1 MELRQ
6 LEYFVAVAEEANF
19 TRAAERVHISQ
30 SGVSAQIRQL
40 EHDLGATLIDRS
52 GRSATL
58 TGAGT
63 AALEHARATLGSVQ
77 ALRHAVDE
85 VTGVIRGRLAVGMVN
100 GCTVLPLFDALAA
113 FHQAHPGIEIA
124 LYEDNS
130 DRLIGDVRSGAT
142 DLALIGAAGA
152 PPAGLGALSIV
163 SEGLVAVV
171 PVGHP
176 LTRRRE
182 VRLADVVGYPVV
194 CMPPGTGIRTVFDRS
209 CAAKGLTANIAL
221 QATAGD
227 AVIDLAVRGLGVGV
241 LSSSMVGDDDDHRR
255 RALAISDIE
264 LPAVLAL
271 VWPPAPS
278 PALAELVRYCRRVF
292 AAPEPPRAPA
302 GQPVR

>member
-52 GRSATL
+52 GRATL
-58 TGAGT
+58 TAAGA
-63 AALEHARATLGSVQ
+63 AALEHARAALGSVQ

-100 GCTVLPLFDALAA
+100 GCTILALFDALAA
-113 FHQAHPGIEIA
+113 FHRAHPGIEIA

-130 DRLIGDVRSGAT
+130 DRLIDDVRTGAT
-142 DLALIGAAGA
+142 DLALIGAAEA

-176 LTRRRE
+176 LTRRRK
-182 VRLADVVGYPVV
+182 VVLADVVGYPVV
-194 CMPPGTGIRTVFDRS
+194 CMPTGTGIRTVFDRS
-209 CAAKGLTANIAL
+209 CAAKGLAPNIAL

-241 LSSSMVGDDDDHRR
+241 LSASMVADDDRR
-255 RALAISDIE
+255 KAVAIADIDI
-264 LPAVLAL
+264 PAVLAL
-271 VWPPAPS
+271 VWS
-278 PALAELVRYCRRVF
+278 PALNPALGELVRHCRRVF
-292 AAPEPPRAPA
+292 AAPELPGAPV

>member
-6 LEYFVAVAEEANF
+6 LEYLVAVAEEANF

-40 EHDLGATLIDRS
+40 EIDLGAALIDRS

-58 TGAGT
+58 TAAGAV
-63 AALEHARATLGSVQ
+63 ALQHARAALGAVQ
-77 ALRHAVDE
+77 ALRDGVDE
-85 VTGVIRGRLAVGMVN
+85 VTGVVRGRLAVGMVN

-113 FHQAHPGIEIA
+113 FHLAHPGIEIA
-124 LYEDNS
+124 LYEGNS
-130 DRLIGDVRSGAT
+130 DRLIADIRAGTT

-152 PPAGLGALSIV
+152 PPAGLGALPIV

-171 PVGHP
+171 PAGHP
-176 LTRRRE
+176 LTRRRR
-182 VRLADVVGYPVV
+182 VRLADVTRYPVV
-194 CMPPGTGIRTVFDRS
+194 CMPVGTGIRTVFDRS
-209 CAAKGLTANIAL
+209 CAAQNLTSNIAL

-241 LSSSMVGDDDDHRR
+241 LSASMVDDDAGR
-255 RALAISDIE
+255 RAVAIADVD

-271 VWPPAPS
+271 VWSPALS
-278 PALAELVRYCRRVF
+278 PALAELVRHCRRVF
-292 AAPEPPRAPA
+292 AAPETVPESEADQA
-302 GQPVR
+302 VR

>member
-124 LYEDNS
+124 LYENNS
-130 DRLIGDVRSGAT
+130 DRLIGDVRSGAA

-241 LSSSMVGDDDDHRR
+241 LSSSMVVDEDHRR
-255 RALAISDIE
+255 HALAIADID